1 MNSRSELIKAVV
13 NEIKTPINE
22 ILKDNHRYIITSHSN
37 TDIQSIEI
45 ADFAGHYC
53 IIVHY
58 KTTSEEF
65 SHEVEKGLSTSKG
78 SSCWQ
83 GISLSPR
90 SPAYQKFKT
99 ILEAEYYE
107 RDNRK
112 RYY

>member
-53 IIVHY
+53 IVVHY
-58 KTTSEEF
+58 KEISKEE
-65 SHEVEKGLSTSKG
+65 SYTEEKGLSTSKG

-83 GISLSPR
+83 GISLTPR
-90 SPAYQKFKT
+90 SPAYAKFKG
-99 ILEAEYYE
+99 ILEAEYAE
-107 RDNRK
+107 RNN
-112 RYY
+112 